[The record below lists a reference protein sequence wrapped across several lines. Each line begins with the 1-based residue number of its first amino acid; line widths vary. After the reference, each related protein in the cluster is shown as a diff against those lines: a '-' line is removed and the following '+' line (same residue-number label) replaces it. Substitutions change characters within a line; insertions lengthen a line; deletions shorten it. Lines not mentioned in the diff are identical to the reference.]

1 MLEEKKD
8 KVRHFYEGKRTKIG
22 AILLI
27 IAGAVYIG
35 GLHDA
40 ILYDVGIGLSMMGAG
55 LVAWGMHTRMSKGL
69 CNIHDGKIQF
79 DSMRMQSQPLVGG
92 E

>member
-1 MLEEKKD
+1 MLEGKKD
-8 KVRHFYEGKRTKIG
+8 KVGHFFEGKRTKIG

-27 IAGAVYIG
+27 IAGGLYIG
-35 GLHDA
+35 GLYDA

-55 LVAWGMHTRMSKGL
+55 LVAWGIHTRISKGL

-79 DSMRMQSQPLVGG
+79 DSMRMQPPPVIG

>member
-1 MLEEKKD
+1 ML
-8 KVRHFYEGKRTKIG
+8 EGKRTKTG

-27 IAGAVYIG
+27 IAGGLYIG
-35 GLHDA
+35 GLYDA
-40 ILYDVGIGLSMMGAG
+40 LLYDVGIGLAMMGAG

-69 CNIHDGKIQF
+69 CNVHDGKILY
-79 DSMRMQSQPLVGG
+79 DSMRIQPPSVMG